1 MLFLYDKK
9 KKVSFNRKVYV
20 VLIPSRSEY
29 SYFGLRENLWYTEE
43 DYRKFTLD
51 SIKLKSQSVSLNA

>member
-29 SYFGLRENLWYTEE
+29 SYLGLRENLWYTEE

-51 SIKLKSQSVSLNA
+51 TIKLKSQPISLNA